1 MKDDEG
7 APGARPVPVPPA
19 VHDLIR
25 QVAPERTEPSTPK
38 RTERTAS
45 ERAEP
50 APSGR
55 EFTVDGEVWLA
66 RIAGEGVGGTGTG
79 AVAFLVAVRF
89 YSAAAP
95 EQAVR
100 EVLIPRGRF
109 EMLYD
114 EELVELF
121 RTARPLSGS

>member
-25 QVAPERTEPSTPK
+25 QVAPERTERS
-38 RTERTAS
+38 AS
-45 ERAEP
+45 ERAELVP
-50 APSGR
+50 LGR

-66 RIAGEGVGGTGTG
+66 RLAGEGVGGTGTG